1 MNTKMHHT
9 HTAVVVSHL
18 AGMKVCAGY
27 YKAIK
32 YLF

>member
-9 HTAVVVSHL
+9 HTAVVSHL